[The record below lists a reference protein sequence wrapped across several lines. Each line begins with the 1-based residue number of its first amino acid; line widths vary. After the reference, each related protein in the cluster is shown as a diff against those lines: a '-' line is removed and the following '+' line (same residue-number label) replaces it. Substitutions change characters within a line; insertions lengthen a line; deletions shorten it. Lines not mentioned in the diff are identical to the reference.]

1 MVNIFRQKAPNFD
14 RKKLRN
20 ASWVSCVKRVGKTS
34 QNATKF
40 IGIGNL
46 KNIFAQIGIE
56 FKEKYIYTYIHNKR
70 EWKQNDR
77 HLIYSFQ
84 NRYSYN
90 TTSFDSAIRILMGIA
105 IWTVVSLR
113 VHT

>member
-1 MVNIFRQKAPNFD
+1 MVNTFRQKALNFD
-14 RKKLRN
+14 WKKLRN

-56 FKEKYIYTYIHNKR
+56 FKEKYIYTYIKENRSKMIGILFIRFKISIHIT
-70 EWKQNDR
+70 QP
-77 HLIYSFQ
+77 HLIQPLEY
-84 NRYSYN
+84 
-90 TTSFDSAIRILMGIA
+90 
-105 IWTVVSLR
+105 
-113 VHT
+113 